1 MTLPRN
7 CPGTPCP
14 HPMIFS
20 PLPHR
25 RTLPK
30 TCMEKIV
37 ENVRKFN
44 IQGLL
49 VIGGFEVRG
58 NPQPCFRGDLGGLS
72 ASQVVQATWAIPFGV
87 RLQPQGRHL
96 FSPWLLAG
104 IRGGAAAGGG
114 PRTV

>member
-1 MTLPRN
+1 MAVPGDCRDTLSSR
-7 CPGTPCP
+7 CP
-14 HPMIFS
+14 S
-20 PLPHR
+20 PLPHC

-58 NPQPCFRGDLGGLS
+58 DPQPCFGGGQGGLP
-72 ASQVVQATWAIPFGV
+72 ASQVVQAPRAIPLGM
-87 RLQPQGRHL
+87 RIQPQGQHL
-96 FSPWLLAG
+96 PSPWLLAG
-104 IRGGAAAGGG
+104 I
-114 PRTV
+114 

>member
-1 MTLPRN
+1 MVSSTL
-7 CPGTPCP
+7 C
-14 HPMIFS
+14 
-20 PLPHR
+20 HR

-58 NPQPCFRGDLGGLS
+58 NP
-72 ASQVVQATWAIPFGV
+72 
-87 RLQPQGRHL
+87 
-96 FSPWLLAG
+96 
-104 IRGGAAAGGG
+104 
-114 PRTV
+114 